1 MSNVRINNWDPM
13 KFRYTLPLLATTSV
27 LLLCSCSNS
36 PQSGAQPSL
45 SVAPA
50 QATSTPSPATVA
62 KTARGN
68 VHKKIG
74 ETAMAGKSAAEAT
87 MKFKVTSIEPIT
99 CDAPYGTPP
108 AGTAV
113 AVAIEVE
120 TTADFEGGLNVN
132 GAPGLTSF
140 DAHYWKGYAA
150 NGTRMNKI
158 NTTAAQN
165 CVSDESRLLP
175 SSLGK
180 GEKANGIVV
189 LEVTSPTGIVAY
201 DGAGAV
207 SNGWE
212 WDYPGK

>member
-1 MSNVRINNWDPM
+1 M
-13 KFRYTLPLLATTSV
+13 KRHYTLPLLATASV
-27 LLLCSCSNS
+27 MVLSSCSSS
-36 PQSGAQPSL
+36 PQAEAPPSL

-50 QATSTPSPATVA
+50 QTAATPTASAAVT

-68 VHKKIG
+68 VQKKIG
-74 ETAMAGKSAAEAT
+74 ETALAGKSAADAT

-99 CDAPYGTPP
+99 CDAPFATQPT
-108 AGTAV
+108 GTALG
-113 AVAIEVE
+113 VAIEVE

-158 NTTAAQN
+158 DTVAAQN
-165 CVSDESRLLP
+165 CVADEGRLLP

-180 GEKANGIVV
+180 GERASGIVV
-189 LEVTSPTGIVAY
+189 LEVTSPTGILAY

-207 SNGWE
+207 NNGWE
-212 WDYPGK
+212 WNYPGK